1 MAASLSPDCWVVED
15 QSQQKLQARYIAA
28 ALQSAGM
35 RVHLADLNTSAD
47 TLVGDAARVQ
57 PRLIVFSIL
66 FAHRL
71 DEHLRLMT
79 QLRAAGIRAHL
90 TMAGHL
96 PALAYAELLN
106 LCPALDSV
114 VCGEMETTVT
124 QLARSL
130 GEPDRWR
137 AVPGLAYRNPE
148 TRLVSHLV
156 TLSGAKGLAF
166 DREILRSAQ
175 NDTGMASEPCLN
187 PPLKPNLNLHVLA
200 PPLRDEPVPSF
211 RGYGFATIE
220 ASRGCYHACTFCL
233 PSAYYRRRGLRYR
246 LRSVSNL
253 IAEIET
259 LYQWGVRLFLFDD
272 EQFLPPGP
280 ARAQRVRSLGDE
292 LERRDLRI
300 AFTIK
305 CRADDVDVALFERLA
320 QMGLVRVY
328 VGIESGC
335 LATLDYF
342 GKRVSVEQ
350 NEQALAVLD
359 ELGIVADFRCLLFHP
374 QTTLET
380 VKTEVAFLRR
390 ILPHLAT
397 AFDFREVEVYP
408 GTAMADRL
416 GEGTTSRLPISYT
429 LADPRA
435 EILRRLCRLVFGS
448 VYARFQEQLTEA
460 WYDLV
465 LAHRFQPSPADAE
478 RAVELKR
485 VAASLNNEALCI
497 WQDML
502 EFAECGDVHDAD
514 AVAERASEWVGRI
527 QRQ

>member
-35 RVHLADLNTSAD
+35 RVQLADLTASAD
-47 TLVGDAARVQ
+47 TLVADAARDQ

-71 DEHLRLMT
+71 DEQLRLMA
-79 QLRAAGIRAHL
+79 QLRAAGVRAHL

-96 PALAYAELLN
+96 PALAYSELLSR
-106 LCPALDSV
+106 CPALDSV

-124 QLARSL
+124 RLAQRL

-137 AVPGLAYRNPE
+137 AVPGLACRYP
-148 TRLVSHLV
+148 
-156 TLSGAKGLAF
+156 KP
-166 DREILRSAQ
+166 Q
-175 NDTGMASEPCLN
+175 LN
-187 PPLKPNLNLHVLA
+187 PPLKPNLNFDMLV
-200 PPLRDEPVPSF
+200 PPLRDEPLPTF

-220 ASRGCYHACTFCL
+220 ASRGCYHTCTFCL
-233 PSAYYRRRGLRYR
+233 PSACYRQRGLPYR

-253 IAEIET
+253 IAEIEA
-259 LYQWGVRLFLFDD
+259 LYKRGVRLFLFDD
-272 EQFLPPGP
+272 EQFLPAGP

-335 LATLDYF
+335 AATLDYF
-342 GKRVSVEQ
+342 GKQVTVKQ
-350 NEQALAVLD
+350 NEQALAVLND
-359 ELGIVADFRCLLFHP
+359 LGIVADFRCLLFHP
-374 QTTLET
+374 HSTFET
-380 VKTEVAFLRR
+380 IKTEVVFLRR

-416 GEGTTSRLPISYT
+416 GEGTTSPLPISYT
-429 LADPRA
+429 LADPRT
-435 EILRRLCRLVFGS
+435 EILRRLCRLVLGS
-448 VYARFQEQLTEA
+448 AYARFQERLTEA
-460 WYDLV
+460 WYDLL
-465 LAHRFQPSPADAE
+465 LAHRFQPSPAGAE
-478 RAVELKR
+478 RAAEIKR
-485 VAASLNNEALCI
+485 VAASLNNEALNI

-502 EFAECGDVHDAD
+502 EFAERGDVHNAD

-527 QRQ
+527 QRR